1 MRNHTQNYF
10 SSSLSQ
16 IPTLRG
22 TIMEESIP
30 SSMKAGTNKGIPP
43 REVMEYITQGEL
55 QQLSSLKLAK
65 SDDKVIGSL
74 YVHVI

>member
-1 MRNHTQNYF
+1 MYTFLF
-10 SSSLSQ
+10 SYLSQ

-30 SSMKAGTNKGIPP
+30 SSMKAGSNKGIPP

-55 QQLSSLKLAK
+55 QQLTSLKLAK
-65 SDDKVIGSL
+65 SDDKAS
-74 YVHVI
+74 